1 MNTLSLHDRDFYG
14 WTEQQAALLQ
24 AGRWSEVDVEH
35 LIEELEDMGASQ
47 YRELENR
54 LGILLAHLLKWK
66 FQPDRRGNSWRLTVK
81 DQRRRIGRLLDRNP
95 GLTPRLPQAFGTAY
109 GDAVL
114 LAAKET
120 GFDESIFPE
129 TPAFSLEETLSDA
142 YWPE

>member
-1 MNTLSLHDRDFYG
+1 MSVVSLHDRDFYS

-24 AGRWSEVDVEH
+24 QGRLSELDVEH

-66 FQPDRRGNSWRLTVK
+66 FQPERRGNSWRLTVK

-95 GLTPRLPQAFGTAY
+95 GLMPRLPKAFETAY
-109 GDAVL
+109 EDAVL

-120 GFDESIFPE
+120 GFEESSFPLASPF
-129 TPAFSLEETLSDA
+129 TLEATLDDA